1 LLSRTTGV
9 LKSTTLVIQSYSDA
23 EQAVKLDDK
32 NIKAYFLMGDTLVEI
47 AVNSKDKA
55 KIEMAIEQLRK
66 CKKKMI

>member
-1 LLSRTTGV
+1 
-9 LKSTTLVIQSYSDA
+9 
-23 EQAVKLDDK
+23 
-32 NIKAYFLMGDTLVEI
+32 MGDTLVEI